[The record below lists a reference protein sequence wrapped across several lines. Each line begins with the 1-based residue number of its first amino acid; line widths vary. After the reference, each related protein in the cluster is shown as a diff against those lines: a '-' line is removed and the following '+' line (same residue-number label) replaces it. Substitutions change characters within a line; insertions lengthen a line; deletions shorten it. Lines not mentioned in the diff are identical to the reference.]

1 MERVNM
7 FDFFLLNE
15 GRTPKQF
22 RFITANEF
30 QFIYDCVDTNGKYS
44 SWVSSKDKNKLINRI
59 INYLDVNVEFTEDF
73 QYYRDCDNAREKNI
87 ASAGGDKRRKNYI
100 KGVKEKKKN
109 EYEEDVQFS
118 CELVPRFM
126 NELVPLLFNNIN
138 NIINSIKDKSR
149 INEFISLHIDV
160 FVNFFENRHR
170 DQSKELP
177 RNLLYRQLV
186 DVYMDKPFKKFEIPN
201 TNPENVTTKSL
212 YIMQIENIEPN
223 YVYNLYN
230 YVLSGGETERN
241 IGYLF
246 DCTLKT
252 EPIDKL
258 LCVLTHNR
266 EFKPSFAF
274 EKTFEHSLQF
284 KPYKGNVAFTITTKT
299 LRDQMKKNENEEEDN
314 KIKLDF
320 TIKKLY
326 VDLFNIIFTDKD
338 MIELFNNS
346 LKLNELPSSGITF
359 SYPEETILEI
369 LEDKLSEEIGI
380 LLKEDNDKK
389 AKGDIKAIKPVYSCL
404 DPSNVVIKPNS
415 KIELKFFTLEEIAHE
430 HNNLHI
436 TRILEPDK
444 KYIFNNTVG
453 LSKFNKK
460 SKEFNTFFDLIMN
473 SVIKVVEDKVIEF
486 KKDIEKFSR
495 PTIGLF
501 VAGPKY
507 IPNTGGWVYDIYK
520 GKGLQRGEGVGIK
533 LKLPDDY
540 KAYDIEYSYE
550 TRQFCIK
557 Y

>member
-1 MERVNM
+1 MGSI
-7 FDFFLLNE
+7 FDYFLLNE
-15 GRTPKQF
+15 GRTAKEF

-30 QFIYDCVDTNGKYS
+30 QFIYDCVDSNGKYS
-44 SWVSSKDKNKLINRI
+44 SWIPSKDKNKLINRI

-73 QYYRDCDNAREKNI
+73 KYYRDCESARKKNI

-109 EYEEDVQFS
+109 ENEEDVQFS
-118 CELVPRFM
+118 CEHVPLFM
-126 NELVPLLFNNIN
+126 NILVPLLFNNIN
-138 NIINSIKDKSR
+138 SIINSIEDRSR

-170 DQSKELP
+170 EESKELP

-201 TNPENVTTKSL
+201 TNPEQATTKSL
-212 YIMQIENIEPN
+212 YIMEIEKIEPN
-223 YVYNLYN
+223 YIYNLYN
-230 YVLSGGETERN
+230 NVLSGGEIRKN
-241 IGYLF
+241 SGYLF
-246 DCTLKT
+246 DCLQKT

-266 EFKPSFAF
+266 EFKASFAF

-299 LRDQMKKNENEEEDN
+299 LRDQMRKNENEEEDN

-338 MIELFNNS
+338 MIDLFNNS

-359 SYPEETILEI
+359 SYPKETILEI
-369 LEDKLSEEIGI
+369 LEDKLSDEIGI

-389 AKGDIKAIKPVYSCL
+389 AKGDIKAIKPVYSCG

-415 KIELKFFTLEEIAHE
+415 KIELKFFTLEEITKE

-444 KYIFNNTVG
+444 KYIFKNTVG
-453 LSKFNKK
+453 LSKFDKN

-473 SVIKVVEDKVIEF
+473 SVIKVVEDKVFEF
-486 KKDIEKFSR
+486 KKDIEKFSK
-495 PTIGLF
+495 PTTGLF

-507 IPNTGGWVYDIYK
+507 IPNNGGWVYDIYK